1 MANPDISGKTQGI
14 GAEARDD
21 ATADVNA
28 GERNGGAASSGKT
41 GLTRSQHYLVIGLLA
56 VVLLLV
62 GIWFQAGPR
71 APIPPGDDGRP
82 ATTATGGTADRL
94 APFPTTPEAATD
106 TAEKPPAPPALAAV
120 PETPA
125 PKRAAPPVPLARD
138 GVADIQRLLT
148 TLNFTPGPA
157 DGKLRSRTV
166 AAIRL
171 YQRFAGLPVDGVP
184 SAHLLDDLREIV
196 QAMKETPAAGAR

>member
-71 APIPPGDDGRP
+71 APIPPGDDVSVSIASLLARAWTALTSQPKTKP
-82 ATTATGGTADRL
+82 AT
-94 APFPTTPEAATD
+94 
-106 TAEKPPAPPALAAV
+106 
-120 PETPA
+120 
-125 PKRAAPPVPLARD
+125 
-138 GVADIQRLLT
+138 
-148 TLNFTPGPA
+148 
-157 DGKLRSRTV
+157 
-166 AAIRL
+166 
-171 YQRFAGLPVDGVP
+171 LPP
-184 SAHLLDDLREIV
+184 SASV
-196 QAMKETPAAGAR
+196 